1 VVIGG
6 SSGVGKATVKALV
19 SAGVR
24 VTAVARGADR
34 LRALEAE
41 VGDGLVVVRQGD
53 ATDPAFAERLL
64 RELQPELVVLALGVL
79 PRMGRV
85 DELDWESFSEA
96 WNQDLKASFLF
107 VKQALALPLRPGS
120 SVVVVSSGAAV
131 NGSPLSGGYAG
142 AKRMQ
147 WWLASY
153 AQRVSDTRNLGIRA
167 LAVLPT
173 QLIEGTAIGERAA
186 ATYAAMNGTTAEAFM
201 TRYPAPL
208 DTRKVA
214 AAILGALAGDVP
226 AGVAAIAV
234 TGTGT
239 EALK

>member
-19 SAGVR
+19 SEGAR
-24 VTAVARGADR
+24 VTAVARGVDR
-34 LRALEAE
+34 LRALQAE
-41 VGDGLVVVRQGD
+41 VGEGLVTVRQGD
-53 ATDPAFAERLL
+53 ATDPAFVERLL
-64 RELQPELVVLALGVL
+64 REGQPELIVLAMGVL
-79 PRMGRV
+79 PRMGWV
-85 DELDWESFSEA
+85 DEFDWESFSEA
-96 WNQDLKASFLF
+96 WNQDLKASFL
-107 VKQALALPLRPGS
+107 VMKQALALPLRPGS
-120 SVVVVSSGAAV
+120 TVVVVSSGAAV

-153 AQRVSDTRNLGIRA
+153 AQRVSDTRKLGIRA
-167 LAVLPT
+167 LALLPT

-186 ATYAAMNGTTAEAFM
+186 STYAAMNGTTAEMFM
-201 TRYPAPL
+201 KRYPAPL
-208 DTRKVA
+208 DTSKVA
-214 AAILGALAGDVP
+214 SAILGALAGDVP
-226 AGVAAIAV
+226 ADVAALAV